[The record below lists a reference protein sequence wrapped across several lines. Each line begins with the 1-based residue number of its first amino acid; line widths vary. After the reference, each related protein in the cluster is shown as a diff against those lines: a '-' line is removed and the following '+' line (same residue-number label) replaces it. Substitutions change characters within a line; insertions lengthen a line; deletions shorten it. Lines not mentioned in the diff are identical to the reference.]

1 MILVIDNYDSF
12 TYNLVQYIGE
22 YSQNIK
28 VIRNDEL
35 SISAISELDIEKIII
50 SPGPGRPKD
59 AGISLEVVK
68 NFYHE
73 IPILGVCLG
82 HQVIGEAFGGTITYA
97 KEIMHG
103 KVSKIYH
110 SKAGIYDGIE
120 HPFNATRYHSLI
132 IDKLDFPRKELVIT
146 SKLKDGT
153 IMGVQHKKYPVIGIQ
168 FHPESIL
175 TESGKTIIHNFLAG
189 KFDIK
194 A

>member
-68 NFYHE
+68 NFYQE